1 MEDGGNYVQNLFARV
16 VDVIQIVGTMC
27 SSVFHFAIVV
37 TVVEEDIMTLQ
48 VMKL

>member
-1 MEDGGNYVQNLFARV
+1 
-16 VDVIQIVGTMC
+16 MC

-48 VMKL
+48 VMKLWKEKFQKIFWMYISI